1 MFWMKDI
8 EWVRALTRKSQ
19 IKQRKRN
26 IKRNY
31 KRVYCDIKSRAK
43 MGFNSVNIHYSIYD
57 QNVRRFIDEGYKVE
71 KKVYVS
77 GSTWEIVW

>member
-1 MFWMKDI
+1 MFWVKDI

-31 KRVYCDIKSRAK
+31 KRVYCDIKSCAK
-43 MGFNSVNIHYSIYD
+43 MGFNSVSIRYNIYD
-57 QNVRRFIDEGYKVE
+57 QNMRRLQDEGYEMKRMQ
-71 KKVYVS
+71 YAT
-77 GSTWEIVW
+77 GSAWDIKW